1 MNITM
6 LEKKTY
12 HRTKGW
18 GGGGVGAYIADREV
32 MDGKNIIQE
41 E

>member
-18 GGGGVGAYIADREV
+18 GVGAYIADREV